1 MLITLFISILLSIG
15 SHLSTANIQ
24 EFFWVPQK
32 MVLTSISQQLF
43 IFGEDKLA
51 VLDPE
56 TLKILKTQEL
66 NLDSHLSKQFLR
78 LKFFEWQN
86 QLVGVHQGN
95 GRIYQLQDSSFIR
108 IDRSKIEKGL
118 HDGFSFQHQDT
129 LFRYGGYG
137 FWKAS
142 HQLIYFDQN
151 TREWEVYP
159 IQKSSSIP
167 PAQFSITG
175 HYSNGFLYTF
185 KGRGV
190 DARNPKEN
198 TGIEDFWSFN
208 FQEKTWTKVDK
219 GNALTSLVFVNTNT
233 RIPSPEYLYLQS
245 NSKIV
250 KIDPDASRY
259 ETYEPNPL
267 FFRAVNRSDLL
278 SFDQT
283 HAYFVTLSTNGFKI
297 DKSPLKLFLSRPLE
311 SGSYLRDWRL
321 YYAGIGLIIVSL
333 TLIYFRWSRRKKQ
346 FVFIHLSP
354 QEVRYKTQRFEVSPQ
369 QYNVLFELKDHKE
382 VLASRIK
389 DLVHNPEL
397 SNAQNERNKLLMIQ
411 NLNQEFK
418 RLIGKAIISEEKSSL
433 DKRIKLYTLDR
444 EIKIM
449 IKNN

>member
-1 MLITLFISILLSIG
+1 M
-15 SHLSTANIQ
+15 
-24 EFFWVPQK
+24 
-32 MVLTSISQQLF
+32 
-43 IFGEDKLA
+43 
-51 VLDPE
+51 
-56 TLKILKTQEL
+56 
-66 NLDSHLSKQFLR
+66 
-78 LKFFEWQN
+78 
-86 QLVGVHQGN
+86 
-95 GRIYQLQDSSFIR
+95 
-108 IDRSKIEKGL
+108 
-118 HDGFSFQHQDT
+118 
-129 LFRYGGYG
+129 
-137 FWKAS
+137 S
-142 HQLIYFDQN
+142 HQLIYYDQN

-159 IQKSSSIP
+159 IQKSSAIP
-167 PAQFSITG
+167 PALFSITG
-175 HYSNGFLYTF
+175 HYSQGTLYTF
-185 KGRGV
+185 KGMGV
-190 DARNPKEN
+190 NPHNPKEN
-198 TGIEDFWSFN
+198 TIVEDFWAFDFKN
-208 FQEKTWTKVDK
+208 KTWKQVDK
-219 GNALTSLVFVNTNT
+219 GTSFTTLVLWNT
-233 RIPSPEYLYLQS
+233 RIPSPQHLFLQS
-245 NSKIV
+245 NSKII

-267 FFRAVNRSDLL
+267 YFRAVNRSDLL
-278 SFDQT
+278 SFDET

-297 DKSPLKLFLSRPLE
+297 DKSPLNFFLSRPLE

-418 RLIGKAIISEEKSSL
+418 RLIGKAIISEQKSSL